1 MKIILRSCT
10 FYLFLNLT
18 YCSCSGKETGFHVL
32 CTAYLFGAEVGE
44 NDSGVENPSSVE
56 EETPVTLL
64 PIVTPASL
72 ADVEDRPKEDAMLVG
87 LAVVEEGDKDDRR
100 KGGRVEKGE
109 MGEEAAVVVWRVAR
123 KGRRV
128 GKVSRM
134 AGRGLVVVSKN
145 HSNWGTVTKNE

>member
-1 MKIILRSCT
+1 
-10 FYLFLNLT
+10 
-18 YCSCSGKETGFHVL
+18 
-32 CTAYLFGAEVGE
+32 
-44 NDSGVENPSSVE
+44 
-56 EETPVTLL
+56 
-64 PIVTPASL
+64 
-72 ADVEDRPKEDAMLVG
+72 MLVG

-145 HSNWGTVTKNE
+145 HSNWGTVTKMNDLRHLF